1 MEQMTMTPS
10 RRVEGVRAYDR
21 AADAFGVVAW
31 KAPGPRRFDNRP
43 ANDAPEAAAEPTVG
57 EMVRAIPGWAVV
69 VGGGVIAA
77 LMGAMLGGALH
88 I

>member
-1 MEQMTMTPS
+1 MTMTPS
-10 RRVEGVRAYDR
+10 RRMDGVRAYDR

-43 ANDAPEAAAEPTVG
+43 ANDTPETAEPTVG
-57 EMVRAIPGWAVV
+57 EMVRAIPGWVVV
-69 VGGGVIAA
+69 VGGGVVAA

>member
-1 MEQMTMTPS
+1 MTPS
-10 RRVEGVRAYDR
+10 RRAEGVRAYDR

-31 KAPGPRRFDNRP
+31 KAPGPRRFDSRP
-43 ANDAPEAAAEPTVG
+43 ANDAPQAAAEPTVA

-69 VGGGVIAA
+69 VGGGVVAA

>member
-1 MEQMTMTPS
+1 MTPS
-10 RRVEGVRAYDR
+10 RRMEGVRAYDR

-31 KAPGPRRFDNRP
+31 KAPTAKRFAP
-43 ANDAPEAAAEPTVG
+43 QVANDLPETSAEPTVG
-57 EMVRAIPGWAVV
+57 DMARAIPGWAVV
-69 VGGGVIAA
+69 VGGGVVAA

>member
-1 MEQMTMTPS
+1 MTPS
-10 RRVEGVRAYDR
+10 RRMEGVRAYDR

-31 KAPGPRRFDNRP
+31 TAPGPRRFDNRP
-43 ANDAPEAAAEPTVG
+43 ANDTPEVTEPTVS

-69 VGGGVIAA
+69 VGGGVAAA